1 MNEFYECF
9 GRLYVK
15 DGKGYLQIP
24 DGLLFKEGEQYLF
37 KIHRRKA
44 LKILAIQIKRLERRL
59 ESYHVM
65 KSSIPSTI
73 PQVLIKLKG
82 YLKQNSFFDDSK
94 ERKKRL
100 MKLGKLP
107 SALREMTDDEIIEHF
122 DNWVHTDVWH
132 QQVKDWLGSYF
143 CHEIL
148 PITPRRKDAR
158 GSVLMNPCV
167 LNDFLANPAAVGI
180 FQKMFSSSLPAFKIL
195 LLNSDF
201 SSKFLGTIISLDF

>member
-1 MNEFYECF
+1 MRADRPQDRVFARGVGLVLALAGFVSGASGF
-9 GRLYVK
+9 GA
-15 DGKGYLQIP
+15 KGAAAGLALG
-24 DGLLFKEGEQYLF
+24 GLLAGAVHKYAG
-37 KIHRRKA
+37 RRSA
-44 LKILAIQIKRLERRL
+44 RRRAHLAAPFPDRW
-59 ESYHVM
+59 
-65 KSSIPSTI
+65 
-73 PQVLIKLKG
+73 
-82 YLKQNSFFDDSK
+82 
-94 ERKKRL
+94 
-100 MKLGKLP
+100 
-107 SALREMTDDEIIEHF
+107 REY
-122 DNWVHTDVWH
+122 TDVWH